1 MITKAFLKRV
11 DAGRNGDNWG
21 LSMGMPKLE
30 QWIDGVSPSTY
41 TLLFAGSGVGKTS
54 FGLYSYI
61 FRPLMDCPDDD
72 FRVIY
77 YSLEMSADIL
87 FGKLLGMYIFE
98 KYGLEI
104 SVKEMLSRR
113 RGFVLSDDYYQIIL
127 EATEWLESIEKRVL
141 IYDKALN
148 ADILRSHLN
157 EQMKKYGTF
166 EETED
171 RIIYHQNNPKQVI
184 LVVLDHAGLLRA
196 TAGRS
201 QKAEIDL
208 ASSILV
214 TYRNRCFISPL
225 VLAQMNRDASSMD
238 RRKAGFEEP
247 QRSDIKDTGNME
259 QDSDVIIAL
268 FDPTRE
274 KLSNYRNYSVEQLSR
289 ILRGVLLLKNR
300 YGDGDIFIGGAF
312 YGKCGIW
319 RELPKPEE
327 IIDYTRFQ
335 TVNWTNDNQIA
346 DVPKKDEEE
355 VKTDKL
361 KITFTL

>member
-77 YSLEMSADIL
+77 YSLEMSAEIL
-87 FGKLLGMYIFE
+87 FGKLLGMYILE

-113 RGFVLSDDYYQIIL
+113 RNFTLSDDYYQIIL
-127 EATEWLESIEKRVL
+127 EATEWLDRVEERVL

-148 ADILRSHLN
+148 ADILRSHLH

-166 EETED
+166 EETGD

-184 LVVLDHAGLLRA
+184 LVALDHAGLLRA

-225 VLAQMNRDASSMD
+225 VLSQMNRDAASMD

-268 FDPTRE
+268 FDPNRE
-274 KLSNYRNYSVEQLSR
+274 KMSEYRKYDVTQLSR
-289 ILRGVLLLKNR
+289 ILRGILLLKNR
-300 YGDGDIFIGGAF
+300 YGDGDIFIGAAF

-319 RELPKPEE
+319 KELPKPDE
-327 IIDYTRFQ
+327 IIDYSRYR
-335 TVNWTNDNQIA
+335 TVDGVIDNQVE
-346 DVPKKDEEE
+346 DTPMKDEEE